1 MTKFFGG
8 FTIFAKKTDMKKHL
22 QPTRLVFEIL
32 FWAAALYF
40 FLNNAFL
47 RPMQS
52 QAVECAILGMI
63 ALVVYAEKYLL
74 TPYILLRNKPL
85 WYVLTLVAA
94 AAAASAV
101 EYFIV
106 KPDIVSLYADS
117 LPVDILNDYLS
128 GVCTNIFLRDSAFIC
143 FFVLLHTGYILMNT
157 LKEEREM
164 LSEKENKIV
173 IMLNHNKLTTIDTDK
188 IRYAQCDGNITTIYL
203 KNGQSYKQYVSLST
217 IEDCL
222 SEDKCLRI
230 NRNTLVMLD
239 SIDCYT
245 VNGVFLQGMENPLPY
260 YQKESEKVLSR
271 LLIWNHRKFSKQ
283 SDSEIMRKNHD
294 LAGLEEVSDDE
305 IRQIGGIGAE
315 FLEENSDKSSDCEQL
330 EKVIQYIRLH
340 SGCKISDIS
349 TGTGFKFRT
358 VERLVHDLKTDG
370 HICYKGSKR
379 YGGYE
384 AVEGGL

>member
-1 MTKFFGG
+1 M
-8 FTIFAKKTDMKKHL
+8 TIFAKKTDMNKHL
-22 QPTRLVFEIL
+22 QLTGLVFEIL
-32 FWAAALYF
+32 FWVVTLYF
-40 FLNNAFL
+40 FLNNSFL

-52 QAVECAILGMI
+52 CAVECAIVGMI
-63 ALVVYAEKYLL
+63 ALVTYTEKYLL
-74 TPYILLRNKPL
+74 TPYILLKNKPL
-85 WYVLTLVAA
+85 LYVLTLLVSVAA
-94 AAAASAV
+94 ATAV
-101 EYFIV
+101 EYSIV
-106 KPDIVSLYADS
+106 KPGIVSHSAAS
-117 LPVDILNDYLS
+117 LPKDILNDYLS
-128 GVCTNIFLRDSAFIC
+128 GVLTNIFLRDSAFVC
-143 FFVLLHTGYILMNT
+143 FFVLLHTRSILINT
-157 LKEEREM
+157 LKGERKM

-173 IMLNHNKLTTIDTDK
+173 IMLSHNRLTTIDTDK
-188 IRYAQCDGNITTIYL
+188 IRYAQCDGNTTTIYL
-203 KNGQSYKQYVSLST
+203 KNGQSYKQYISLT
-217 IEDCL
+217 AVEDCL

-230 NRNTLVMLD
+230 NRNTLVLLN

-245 VNGVFLQGMENPLPY
+245 VNGVFLQGMESPLPY

-340 SGCKISDIS
+340 PGCKISDIS

-379 YGGYE
+379 YGGYK
-384 AVEGGL
+384 AVEEEMG